1 MPKRAWRRFFLFP
14 LVLVAAQACEREAPA
29 PLVAEDSIPGLFQAI
44 SRPGDGGQ
52 VHLVRLIQRGDSYAF
67 EPAELTIP
75 SNEVVRFV
83 MVGAQPES
91 VAFDTVAG
99 SPEVLAYIRSNGLHR
114 GPLLTDSGQTYDV
127 TFRDA
132 PIGRYRIYSLPHA
145 DLGMRGSIIVEAAA
159 AGPAR

>member
-1 MPKRAWRRFFLFP
+1 MHKRASRRFWLFP
-14 LVLVAAQACEREAPA
+14 FVIVTAQACEREAPA
-29 PLVAEDSIPGLFQAI
+29 PLVAEDSTGLFQAI
-44 SRPGDGGQ
+44 TRPGDGGQ